1 MSSTGSAITGA
12 GNDFASGLAAIG
24 EVAAGGLLILLGF
37 LLLTGTGKSL
47 TGAAIKIAKVI
58 R

>member
-12 GNDFASGLAAIG
+12 GTDFASGLAALG
-24 EVAAGGLLILLGF
+24 EVAAGALLILLGF
-37 LLLTGTGKSL
+37 LLVTGTGKGL
-47 TGAAIKIAKVI
+47 TRTAIKVAKVV